1 MKAKRMKK
9 LLMAAGAERN
19 LANKITEACHEKM
32 SHEDMFWTL
41 LFAPKLLEVF
51 RDAVRYGVG
60 VKASFESLQ
69 DGEAFLI
76 SQR

>member
-19 LANKITEACHEKM
+19 LANKITEACGGQM
-32 SHEDMFWTL
+32 SHEDMFWNVLIAPGL
-41 LFAPKLLEVF
+41 LHVF
-51 RDAVRYGVG
+51 EKAVRYGVG

-69 DGEAFLI
+69 DGEAFRVM
-76 SQR
+76 QR